1 MFLGKEKDGCG
12 TLFLLLCQGQ
22 NYITSQDKN
31 KLIIGLALHINICR
45 VSQAVSL
52 KLIHVL
58 IKFFEYLG
66 SSELVSNVPAFVPK
80 TKLYYQPGQEQINH
94 RTSIERAL
102 HIKIWQVSLVVI
114 SKSICEGEKLFRL
127 S

>member
-22 NYITSQDKN
+22 NYITSQAKN

-45 VSQAVSL
+45 VGRAVSL

-58 IKFFEYLG
+58 IKFYEYLG
-66 SSELVSNVPAFVPK
+66 SSELVSNTCLFNVLAFVPK
-80 TKLYYQPGQEQINH
+80 TKLYHQPWQEQINY

-102 HIKIWQVSLVVI
+102 HIKIWRVSLAA
-114 SKSICEGEKLFRL
+114 SFKSICY
-127 S
+127 

>member
-31 KLIIGLALHINICR
+31 KLIIGLALHITICR
-45 VSQAVSL
+45 VGRAVSL
-52 KLIHVL
+52 NLIHVL

-66 SSELVSNVPAFVPK
+66 SSELVSNTCLFNVFNFVPM
-80 TKLYYQPGQEQINH
+80 TKLYYSPGQEQINY

-102 HIKIWQVSLVVI
+102 HFKIWRMSLLVSF
-114 SKSICEGEKLFRL
+114 KSICY
-127 S
+127 